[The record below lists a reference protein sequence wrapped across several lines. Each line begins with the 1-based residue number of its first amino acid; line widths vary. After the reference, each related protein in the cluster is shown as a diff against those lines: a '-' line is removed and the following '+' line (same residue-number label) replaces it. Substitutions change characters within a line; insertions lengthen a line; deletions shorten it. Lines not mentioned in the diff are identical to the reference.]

1 MRDILSAM
9 QPELVI
15 ALVAGLGGMLGW
27 GLADF
32 FAKKTIDAVG
42 DVVSLVWAHIFGTLV
57 LAAVAL
63 YHYGVAG
70 NEFNM
75 PDAYE
80 WIWLAFFGVL
90 QAAVYLYVYAG
101 FAKGQVAVLSPIFAS
116 FSGLVALASVL
127 FLGEVLGATL
137 LWVLA
142 LIFIGVMLSSIDI
155 HVAIRGSFIMA
166 PGVREVVFATVL
178 ATLWTLL
185 WDRFVGGA
193 DWIMFTLCMYAFMT
207 LAMYAVARKRSIQ
220 LKIPAAQSQVWKF
233 LFLIGAC
240 EIVAYLAISYGY
252 SATTLTSVVA
262 VLSGAFSLP
271 VIILARMFLAERP
284 TMTQTI
290 GSCIVILGVILLPL
304 V

>member
-1 MRDILSAM
+1 M
-9 QPELVI
+9 QPELLI

-42 DVVSLVWAHIFGTLV
+42 DVVSLVWAHIFGTLI
-57 LAAVAL
+57 LGIVAL

-70 NEFNM
+70 NELRV
-75 PDAYE
+75 PDLTE
-80 WIWLAFFGVL
+80 WTWLAFFGVL

-127 FLGEVLGATL
+127 FLGEVLGSTL
-137 LWVLA
+137 LIVLV
-142 LIFIGVMLSSIDI
+142 LIFIGVMLSSIDV
-155 HVAIRGSFIMA
+155 HVAIRGSLIMA
-166 PGVREVVFATVL
+166 PGVREVGLATIL

-185 WDRFVGGA
+185 WDRFIGGA
-193 DWIMFTLCMYAFMT
+193 DWILFTLCMYAFMT
-207 LAMYAVARKRSIQ
+207 VAMYAIAKKRGIA
-220 LKIPAAQSQVWKF
+220 LAIAPAQRHAWKF
-233 LFLIGAC
+233 LVLIGAC

-271 VIILARMFLAERP
+271 VIILARIFLAERP
-284 TMTQTI
+284 TMTQTV

-304 V
+304 T

>member
-1 MRDILSAM
+1 M
-9 QPELVI
+9 QPELLI

-42 DVVSLVWAHIFGTLV
+42 DVVSLVWAHIFGTLI
-57 LAAVAL
+57 LGIVAL

-70 NEFNM
+70 NELRI
-75 PDAYE
+75 PDLTE
-80 WIWLAFFGVL
+80 WTWLAFFGAL

-127 FLGEVLGATL
+127 FFGEVLGSTL
-137 LWVLA
+137 LIVLI
-142 LIFIGVMLSSIDI
+142 LIFIGVMLSSIDV
-155 HVAIRGSFIMA
+155 HVAIRGSLIMA
-166 PGVREVVFATVL
+166 PGVREVGLATIL

-193 DWIMFTLCMYAFMT
+193 DWILFTLCMYAFMT
-207 LAMYAVARKRSIQ
+207 VAMYAIAKKRGILLSIA
-220 LKIPAAQSQVWKF
+220 PAQRHTWKF
-233 LFLIGAC
+233 LVFIGAC

-271 VIILARMFLAERP
+271 VIILARIFLAERP
-284 TMTQTI
+284 TMTQTV

-304 V
+304 T